1 MRQSFL
7 TPSGMPHKG
16 QIRMAGHRVIVLFLG
31 ERILTSIA
39 EQRHR
44 PSWRRIGPGNADP
57 ALTAA
62 LAAAGFAAST
72 TAEADLVVIDVR
84 GQGPQAM
91 PDAGSGQPGFV
102 LLLCDPDQ
110 AEIAAEDVPV
120 ATHSLMTPFEPAAL
134 ILQLTLIR
142 GQMNGGARVPRDL
155 HVQLAGMLQSGEGR
169 LHAMLIGLRR
179 MSAINTTYGAAVGDA
194 ALEAIGHRLSRHSAR
209 LSGGHALTVRLSGG
223 DYLLA
228 VAMHEERLGWQV
240 TAERLLRV
248 ISEPLNAHGH
258 RLRLT
263 ARAALAI
270 ARSDENPLSL
280 LDRLSAGLA
289 AARESAAEPVRW
301 ADRQSDN
308 APQSGYRLEQD
319 IVRAIERDE
328 ITVLFQPQ
336 FAVESGRISGAEA
349 LARWQHPQ
357 YGEIGAGALFAIADK
372 ADFTRPLSRHIRLRA
387 MEQAAAW
394 TGTLSGLRLSLN
406 VTAEDLGEKGFAQ
419 RELDM
424 IASSGFQA
432 DRLTLEMT
440 ESALIPDLKRA
451 AARFASLREAGV
463 CIAVDDFGTGYSSLL
478 YLKRLPL
485 DYLKLDHAM
494 TRDIGGAEADRIIV
508 RSIVAMAK
516 ALDLKVI
523 AEGVESEAQLDAL
536 REEGCDYFQGFLR
549 GKAMEAD
556 VFAEFATAALSP
568 SGES

>member
-1 MRQSFL
+1 MLANQL
-7 TPSGMPHKG
+7 
-16 QIRMAGHRVIVLFLG
+16 
-31 ERILTSIA
+31 
-39 EQRHR
+39 
-44 PSWRRIGPGNADP
+44 PG
-57 ALTAA
+57 
-62 LAAAGFAAST
+62 
-72 TAEADLVVIDVR
+72 
-84 GQGPQAM
+84 
-91 PDAGSGQPGFV
+91 
-102 LLLCDPDQ
+102 
-110 AEIAAEDVPV
+110 
-120 ATHSLMTPFEPAAL
+120 ATHSLVAPFHDAAL
-134 ILQLTLIR
+134 TLQLMLIR
-142 GQMNGGARVPRDL
+142 AQLNGDTRVPHDL
-155 HVQLAGMLQSGEGR
+155 HVQLAMLQQAGEGG

-179 MSAINTTYGAAVGDA
+179 LSAINATYGAAVGDA
-194 ALEAIGHRLSRHSAR
+194 ALEAIGQRLMRHSAR

-228 VAMHEERLGWQV
+228 HVTSEDRVGWQV
-240 TAERLLRV
+240 TAEQLLRV
-248 ISEPLNAHGH
+248 ISEPLDAAGH

-270 ARSDENPLSL
+270 ARPDESALSL

-301 ADRQSDN
+301 SDRQSDN

-336 FAVESGRISGAEA
+336 FSIESGAISGAEA

-387 MEQAAAW
+387 MEHAAAW
-394 TGTLSGLRLSLN
+394 TGALSGLRLSLN

-419 RELDM
+419 RELAM
-424 IASSGFQA
+424 IAASGF
-432 DRLTLEMT
+432 DTKRLTLEMT

-549 GKAMEAD
+549 GKAMEAE
-556 VFAEFATAALSP
+556 VFADFARDALAQH
-568 SGES
+568 

>member
-1 MRQSFL
+1 M
-7 TPSGMPHKG
+7 
-16 QIRMAGHRVIVLFLG
+16 
-31 ERILTSIA
+31 
-39 EQRHR
+39 
-44 PSWRRIGPGNADP
+44 
-57 ALTAA
+57 
-62 LAAAGFAAST
+62 AAAGFTAST
-72 TAEADLVVIDVR
+72 TADSDLAVIDIR
-84 GQGPQAM
+84 GQGMDAAA
-91 PDAGSGQPGFV
+91 DAGAAPAGVV
-102 LLLCDPDQ
+102 LLLCDRDQ
-110 AEIAAEDVPV
+110 AGSLAEQVPA
-120 ATHSLMTPFEPAAL
+120 ATHSLVAPFDDAAL
-134 ILQLTLIR
+134 MLQLTLIR
-142 GQMNGGARVPRDL
+142 AQLGGSGRVPHDL
-155 HVQLAGMLQSGEGR
+155 HVQLAAMLHAGGGR

-179 MSAINTTYGAAVGDA
+179 MSAINATYGAPVGDA
-194 ALEAIGHRLSRHSAR
+194 ALEAIGQRLVRHSAR
-209 LSGGHALTVRLSGG
+209 LSVGNALTVRLSGG

-228 VAMHEERLGWQV
+228 HTMPEERVGWQV

-248 ISEPLNAHGH
+248 ISEPLDAQGH

-270 ARSDENPLSL
+270 ARPDESPMSL

-289 AARESAAEPVRW
+289 TARESAAEPVRW

-336 FAVESGRISGAEA
+336 FAVDSGRISGAEA

-357 YGEIGAGALFAIADK
+357 FGEIGAGALFAIADK
-372 ADFTRPLSRHIRLRA
+372 ADFTRSLSRHIRRRA

-394 TGTLSGLRLSLN
+394 TGRLARLRLSLN
-406 VTAEDLGEKGFAQ
+406 VTAEDLGEKGFAR
-419 RELDM
+419 RELAM
-424 IASSGFQA
+424 IAASGFVPQ
-432 DRLTLEMT
+432 RLTLEMT

-451 AARFASLREAGV
+451 ASRFASLREAGV

-508 RSIVAMAK
+508 RSIIAMAK

-523 AEGVESEAQLDAL
+523 AEGVENEAQLAAL

-556 VFAEFATAALSP
+556 VFAQFAKDALAQH
-568 SGES
+568 

>member
-1 MRQSFL
+1 
-7 TPSGMPHKG
+7 MPE
-16 QIRMAGHRVIVLFLG
+16 V
-31 ERILTSIA
+31 
-39 EQRHR
+39 
-44 PSWRRIGPGNADP
+44 
-57 ALTAA
+57 
-62 LAAAGFAAST
+62 
-72 TAEADLVVIDVR
+72 
-84 GQGPQAM
+84 
-91 PDAGSGQPGFV
+91 
-102 LLLCDPDQ
+102 
-110 AEIAAEDVPV
+110 
-120 ATHSLMTPFEPAAL
+120 THSLVTPFDDAAL
-134 ILQLTLIR
+134 HLQLTLIR
-142 GQMNGGARVPRDL
+142 AQLNGDARVQHDL
-155 HVQLAGMLQSGEGR
+155 HVQLAALLQAGEGR

-179 MSAINTTYGAAVGDA
+179 MSAINATYGAAVGDA
-194 ALEAIGHRLSRHSAR
+194 ALEAIGQRLMRHSAR
-209 LSGGHALTVRLSGG
+209 LSGGHALTLRLSGG

-228 VAMHEERLGWQV
+228 HVMPEERVGWQL

-248 ISEPLNAHGH
+248 ISEPLDAAGH

-270 ARSDENPLSL
+270 ARPDESPLSL

-289 AARESAAEPVRW
+289 TARESAANPVRW

-319 IVRAIERDE
+319 IVRAIERNE
-328 ITVLFQPQ
+328 ISVLFQPQ
-336 FAVESGRISGAEA
+336 FSVESGAISGAEA

-387 MEQAAAW
+387 LEQAVAW
-394 TGTLSGLRLSLN
+394 TGALSGLRLSLN

-424 IASSGFQA
+424 IAASGFDA
-432 DRLTLEMT
+432 RRLTLEMT

-463 CIAVDDFGTGYSSLL
+463 RIAVDDFGTGYSSLL

-485 DYLKLDHAM
+485 DYLKLDNAM

-556 VFAEFATAALSP
+556 VFAEFATAALSLP
-568 SGES
+568 GER

>member
-1 MRQSFL
+1 M
-7 TPSGMPHKG
+7 
-16 QIRMAGHRVIVLFLG
+16 I
-31 ERILTSIA
+31 SIA

-44 PSWRRIGPGNADP
+44 PSWRRLGSGHADP
-57 ALTAA
+57 ALAST
-62 LAAAGFAAST
+62 LAAVGFTAST
-72 TAEADLVVIDVR
+72 TLDADLVVVDIR
-84 GQGPQAM
+84 GQGSQAT
-91 PDAGSGQPGFV
+91 PEAAEGHSGFV
-102 LLLCDPDQ
+102 LLLCDSDQ
-110 AEIAAEDVPV
+110 AEILCELAPE
-120 ATHSLMTPFEPAAL
+120 ATHSLVAPFSEAAL
-134 ILQLTLIR
+134 VLQLILIR
-142 GQMNGGARVPRDL
+142 SQLNGGSRVPRDL
-155 HVQLAGMLQSGEGR
+155 HLQLAALLQAGEGR
-169 LHAMLIGLRR
+169 LHVMLIGLRR

-194 ALEAIGHRLSRHSAR
+194 ALETIGQRLSRHSAR
-209 LSGGHALTVRLSGG
+209 LSGHALTVRLSGG

-228 VAMHEERLGWQV
+228 HVMPEERVGWQV
-240 TAERLLRV
+240 AAERLLRV
-248 ISEPLNAHGH
+248 ISEPLDAAGH

-270 ARSDENPLSL
+270 ARPEESPLSL

-319 IVRAIERDE
+319 IVGAIERDE

-336 FAVESGRISGAEA
+336 FSIESGQISGAEA

-394 TGTLSGLRLSLN
+394 TGPLSGVRLSLN

-419 RELDM
+419 RELNM
-424 IASSGFQA
+424 IAASGFDA
-432 DRLTLEMT
+432 TRLTLEMT

-523 AEGVESEAQLDAL
+523 AEGVESEAQLEAL

-568 SGES
+568 SEER